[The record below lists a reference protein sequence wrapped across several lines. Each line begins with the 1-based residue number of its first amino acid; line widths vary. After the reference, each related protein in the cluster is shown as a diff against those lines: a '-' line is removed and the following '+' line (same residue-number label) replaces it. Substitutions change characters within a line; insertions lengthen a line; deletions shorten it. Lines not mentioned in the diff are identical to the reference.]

1 MSIIIL
7 PFFIFVLVPACIG
20 AMITCDL
27 LVRLEYTSHRANWE
41 ADGEP
46 FGVVWTPPG
55 RKRGLSYA
63 FGNFWIQTL
72 SWQWLFST
80 PDWMLQDSR
89 ALRLVRWLR
98 ICSTIWMIGAVLLV
112 GILITT
118 QGKR

>member
-63 FGNFWIQTL
+63 FGNFWIQTQ

-98 ICSTIWMIGAVLLV
+98 ICSTIWIIGAVSLV